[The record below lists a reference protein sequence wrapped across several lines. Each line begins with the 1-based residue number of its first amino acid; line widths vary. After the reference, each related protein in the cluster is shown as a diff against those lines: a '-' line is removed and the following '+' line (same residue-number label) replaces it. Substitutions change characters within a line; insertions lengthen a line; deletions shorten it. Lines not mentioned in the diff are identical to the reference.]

1 MASIVPAILVQEASC
16 MAAAG
21 DYQGAVALLEMI
33 PAASSASALVLR
45 AKIESQRRN
54 YERAAEWWEQA
65 LDAAPE
71 SSDIQQGLRIARRL
85 ASSRLARIGLS
96 LRPILAI
103 LVLAAVLALVGFAW
117 WSGRGPSNA
126 ELAAA
131 IARVEQHQNKA
142 VRQFEI
148 STVTSIKDLR
158 ERLKDVAE
166 GLAHLRE
173 RAVEQTG
180 KSTDLQQLLDNL
192 VGQNQSVGKQLRAD
206 LGVAIEG
213 MESMLDGFAD
223 RLNDL
228 DREGLVSKDE
238 AARIEEQIALA
249 REAMDAQ
256 AEQIAALTTRQE
268 LQALRDEVT
277 DALARLESAVAE
289 PRSRWWK

>member
-1 MASIVPAILVQEASC
+1 